1 MAKTPFKNSIEN
13 VYNRMIIY
21 SLITSI
27 LSIIVG
33 LVLIFLPTVSNK
45 VVGIIVGVIILIFGI
60 NAVYKY
66 FHRDGAKIYSLN
78 IVFGVLYSILGV
90 VIILYPYSVMEF
102 ITVCLGLFIIIN
114 GATKVN
120 YGLWLKRGNEDSWL
134 VTLVTGIFL
143 VVLGIMVVFNPFSAF
158 TLTQLSGA
166 FLIIVGILNVS
177 DTILFKKR
185 AKEIM
190 EIFWWYL
197 LPSAVFFLDKIKD
210 FGYTYICKK
219 VIINVNKRSS
229 C

>member
-1 MAKTPFKNSIEN
+1 MAKTPFKNSIETI
-13 VYNRMIIY
+13 YNKMIIY

-33 LVLIFLPTVSNK
+33 LVLVFLPTVSNK
-45 VVGIIVGVIILIFGI
+45 VVGIIVGIIFLIFGI

-102 ITVCLGLFIIIN
+102 VTVCLGLFVIIN
-114 GATKVN
+114 GATKIN
-120 YGLWLKRGNEDSWL
+120 YGIWLKRGNEDSWL

-143 VVLGIMVVFNPFSAF
+143 VVLGIMLVFNPFSAM

-166 FLIIVGILNVS
+166 FLMIVGVLNVS

-185 AKEIM
+185 SKEIM
-190 EIFWWYL
+190 EIFW
-197 LPSAVFFLDKIKD
+197 
-210 FGYTYICKK
+210 
-219 VIINVNKRSS
+219 
-229 C
+229 

>member
-1 MAKTPFKNSIEN
+1 MANPFKNSIEN

-21 SLITSI
+21 SLLTAI
-27 LSIIVG
+27 LAILVG
-33 LVLIFLPTVSNK
+33 LTLIFLPSVSNK
-45 VVGIIVGVIILIFGI
+45 IVGIIMGVVILIFGI

-90 VIILYPYSVMEF
+90 VIILYPFSVMEF
-102 ITVCLGLFIIIN
+102 VTVCLGIFIIIN
-114 GATKVN
+114 GATKIN
-120 YGLWLKRGNEDSWL
+120 YGVWLKKGNEDSWL

-143 VVLGIMVVFNPFSAF
+143 VIIGIMLVFNPFASL
-158 TLTQLSGA
+158 TLTQLCGA

-190 EIFWWYL
+190 DIFW
-197 LPSAVFFLDKIKD
+197 
-210 FGYTYICKK
+210 
-219 VIINVNKRSS
+219 
-229 C
+229 

>member
-102 ITVCLGLFIIIN
+102 VTVCLGLFIIIN

-158 TLTQLSGA
+158 TVTQISGA

-185 AKEIM
+185 TKEIM
-190 EIFWWYL
+190 EIFW
-197 LPSAVFFLDKIKD
+197 
-210 FGYTYICKK
+210 
-219 VIINVNKRSS
+219 
-229 C
+229 

>member
-13 VYNRMIIY
+13 IYNKMIIY

-33 LVLIFLPTVSNK
+33 LVLVFLPTVSNK
-45 VVGIIVGVIILIFGI
+45 VVGIIVGIIFLIFGI

-102 ITVCLGLFIIIN
+102 VTVCLGLFIIIN

-134 VTLVTGIFL
+134 VTFVTGIFL

-158 TLTQLSGA
+158 TVTQISGA

-190 EIFWWYL
+190 EIFW
-197 LPSAVFFLDKIKD
+197 
-210 FGYTYICKK
+210 
-219 VIINVNKRSS
+219 
-229 C
+229 

>member
-102 ITVCLGLFIIIN
+102 VTVCLGLFIIIN

-120 YGLWLKRGNEDSWL
+120 CGLWLKRGSEDSWL

-190 EIFWWYL
+190 EIFW
-197 LPSAVFFLDKIKD
+197 
-210 FGYTYICKK
+210 
-219 VIINVNKRSS
+219 
-229 C
+229 

>member
-1 MAKTPFKNSIEN
+1 MANPFKNSIEN

-21 SLITSI
+21 SLLTSI
-27 LSIIVG
+27 LAILVG
-33 LVLIFLPTVSNK
+33 LTLIFLPSVSNK
-45 VVGIIVGVIILIFGI
+45 IVGIIMGVVILIFGI

-90 VIILYPYSVMEF
+90 VIILYPFSVMEF
-102 ITVCLGLFIIIN
+102 VTVCLGIFVIIN
-114 GATKVN
+114 GTTKIN
-120 YGLWLKRGNEDSWL
+120 YGVWLKKGNEDSWL

-143 VVLGIMVVFNPFSAF
+143 VIIGIMLVFNPFASL
-158 TLTQLSGA
+158 TLTQLCGA

-190 EIFWWYL
+190 EIFW
-197 LPSAVFFLDKIKD
+197 
-210 FGYTYICKK
+210 
-219 VIINVNKRSS
+219 
-229 C
+229 

>member
-21 SLITSI
+21 SLITAIASI
-27 LSIIVG
+27 LVG
-33 LVLIFLPTVSNK
+33 LVLVFLPAISNK
-45 VVGIIVGVIILIFGI
+45 VVGIIVGVVFLAFGI

-90 VIILYPYSVMEF
+90 VIILYPYSVMSF
-102 ITVCLGLFIIIN
+102 VTVCLGLFVIVN
-114 GATKVN
+114 GATKIN
-120 YGLWLKRGNEDSWL
+120 YGVWLKKGNEDSWL

-143 VVLGIMVVFNPFSAF
+143 VVLGIMLVFNPFSAL

-166 FLIIVGILNVS
+166 FLMIVGVLNVS

-185 AKEIM
+185 SKEIM
-190 EIFWWYL
+190 DIFW
-197 LPSAVFFLDKIKD
+197 
-210 FGYTYICKK
+210 
-219 VIINVNKRSS
+219 
-229 C
+229 

>member
-21 SLITSI
+21 SLITAI
-27 LSIIVG
+27 LSILVG
-33 LVLIFLPTVSNK
+33 IVLIFLPAVSNK
-45 VVGIIVGVIILIFGI
+45 VVGIIIGVVFLIFGI
-60 NAVYKY
+60 NSIYKY

-102 ITVCLGLFIIIN
+102 VTVCLGLFIIIN

-120 YGLWLKRGNEDSWL
+120 YGLWLKRGSEDSWL

-158 TLTQLSGA
+158 TLTQLTGA
-166 FLIIVGILNVS
+166 FLTIVGILNVS

-190 EIFWWYL
+190 EIFW
-197 LPSAVFFLDKIKD
+197 
-210 FGYTYICKK
+210 
-219 VIINVNKRSS
+219 
-229 C
+229 

>member
-21 SLITSI
+21 SMVTSI
-27 LSIIVG
+27 LAIIVG

-45 VVGIIVGVIILIFGI
+45 VVGIIVGVIILVFGI
-60 NAVYKY
+60 NAIYKY
-66 FHRDGAKIYSLN
+66 FHRDGAKLYSLN

-102 ITVCLGLFIIIN
+102 VTVCLGIFIIIN

-120 YGLWLKRGNEDSWL
+120 YGIWLKKGSEDSWL

-143 VVLGIMVVFNPFSAF
+143 VVLGIMVVFNPFSSF

-185 AKEIM
+185 AKQIM
-190 EIFWWYL
+190 DIFW
-197 LPSAVFFLDKIKD
+197 
-210 FGYTYICKK
+210 
-219 VIINVNKRSS
+219 
-229 C
+229 

>member
-13 VYNRMIIY
+13 IYNKMIIY

-33 LVLIFLPTVSNK
+33 LVLVFLPTVSNK
-45 VVGIIVGVIILIFGI
+45 VVGIIVGIIFLIFGI

-102 ITVCLGLFIIIN
+102 VTVCLGLFVIIN
-114 GATKVN
+114 GATKIN
-120 YGLWLKRGNEDSWL
+120 YGIWLKRGNEDSWL

-143 VVLGIMVVFNPFSAF
+143 VVLGIMLVFNPFSAM

-166 FLIIVGILNVS
+166 FLMIVGVLNVS

-185 AKEIM
+185 SKEIM
-190 EIFWWYL
+190 EIFW
-197 LPSAVFFLDKIKD
+197 
-210 FGYTYICKK
+210 
-219 VIINVNKRSS
+219 
-229 C
+229 

>member
-158 TLTQLSGA
+158 TVTQISGA

-190 EIFWWYL
+190 EIFW
-197 LPSAVFFLDKIKD
+197 
-210 FGYTYICKK
+210 
-219 VIINVNKRSS
+219 
-229 C
+229 

>member
-1 MAKTPFKNSIEN
+1 MANPFKNSIEN

-21 SLITSI
+21 SLLTAI
-27 LSIIVG
+27 LAILVG
-33 LVLIFLPTVSNK
+33 LTLMFLPSVSNK
-45 VVGIIVGVIILIFGI
+45 IVGIIMGVVILIFGI

-90 VIILYPYSVMEF
+90 VIILYPFSVMEF
-102 ITVCLGLFIIIN
+102 VTVCLGIFVIIN
-114 GATKVN
+114 GATKIN
-120 YGLWLKRGNEDSWL
+120 YGVWLKKGNEDSWL

-143 VVLGIMVVFNPFSAF
+143 VIIGIMLVFNPFASL
-158 TLTQLSGA
+158 TLTQLCGA

-190 EIFWWYL
+190 EIFW
-197 LPSAVFFLDKIKD
+197 
-210 FGYTYICKK
+210 
-219 VIINVNKRSS
+219 
-229 C
+229 

>member
-1 MAKTPFKNSIEN
+1 MANPFKNSIEN

-21 SLITSI
+21 SLLTSI
-27 LSIIVG
+27 LAILVG
-33 LVLIFLPTVSNK
+33 LTLIFLPSVSNK
-45 VVGIIVGVIILIFGI
+45 IVGIIMGVVILIFGI

-90 VIILYPYSVMEF
+90 VIILYPFSVMEF
-102 ITVCLGLFIIIN
+102 VTVCLGIFIIIN
-114 GATKVN
+114 GATKIN
-120 YGLWLKRGNEDSWL
+120 YGIWLKKGNEDSWL

-143 VVLGIMVVFNPFSAF
+143 VIIGIMLVFNPFASL
-158 TLTQLSGA
+158 TLTQLCGA

-190 EIFWWYL
+190 EIFW
-197 LPSAVFFLDKIKD
+197 
-210 FGYTYICKK
+210 
-219 VIINVNKRSS
+219 
-229 C
+229 

>member
-13 VYNRMIIY
+13 IYNKMIIY

-33 LVLIFLPTVSNK
+33 LVLVFLPTVSNK
-45 VVGIIVGVIILIFGI
+45 VVGIIVGIIFLIFGI

-102 ITVCLGLFIIIN
+102 VAVCLGLFVIIN
-114 GATKVN
+114 GATKIN
-120 YGLWLKRGNEDSWL
+120 YGIWLKRGNEDSWL

-143 VVLGIMVVFNPFSAF
+143 VVLGIMLVFNPFSAM

-166 FLIIVGILNVS
+166 FLMIVGVLNVS

-185 AKEIM
+185 SKEIM
-190 EIFWWYL
+190 EIFW
-197 LPSAVFFLDKIKD
+197 
-210 FGYTYICKK
+210 
-219 VIINVNKRSS
+219 
-229 C
+229 

>member
-1 MAKTPFKNSIEN
+1 MANPFKNSIEN

-21 SLITSI
+21 SLLTAI
-27 LSIIVG
+27 LAILVG
-33 LVLIFLPTVSNK
+33 LTLIFLPSVSNK
-45 VVGIIVGVIILIFGI
+45 IVGIIMGVVILLFGI

-90 VIILYPYSVMEF
+90 VIILYPFSVMEF
-102 ITVCLGLFIIIN
+102 VTVCLGIFVIIN
-114 GATKVN
+114 GATKIN
-120 YGLWLKRGNEDSWL
+120 YGVWLKKGNEDSWL

-143 VVLGIMVVFNPFSAF
+143 VIIGIMLVFNPFASL
-158 TLTQLSGA
+158 TLTQLCGA

-190 EIFWWYL
+190 EIFW
-197 LPSAVFFLDKIKD
+197 
-210 FGYTYICKK
+210 
-219 VIINVNKRSS
+219 
-229 C
+229 

>member
-1 MAKTPFKNSIEN
+1 MANPFKNSIEN

-21 SLITSI
+21 SLLTAI
-27 LSIIVG
+27 LTILVG
-33 LVLIFLPTVSNK
+33 LTLIFLPSVSNK
-45 VVGIIVGVIILIFGI
+45 IVGIIMGVVILIFGI

-90 VIILYPYSVMEF
+90 VIILYPFSVMEF
-102 ITVCLGLFIIIN
+102 VTVCLGIFVIIN
-114 GATKVN
+114 GATKIN
-120 YGLWLKRGNEDSWL
+120 YGVWLKKGNEDSWL

-143 VVLGIMVVFNPFSAF
+143 VIIGIMLVFNPFASL
-158 TLTQLSGA
+158 TLTQLCGA

-190 EIFWWYL
+190 EIFW
-197 LPSAVFFLDKIKD
+197 
-210 FGYTYICKK
+210 
-219 VIINVNKRSS
+219 
-229 C
+229 

>member
-1 MAKTPFKNSIEN
+1 MANPFKNSIEN

-21 SLITSI
+21 SLLTAI
-27 LSIIVG
+27 LAILVG
-33 LVLIFLPTVSNK
+33 LTLIFLPSVSNK
-45 VVGIIVGVIILIFGI
+45 IVGIIMGVVILIFGI

-90 VIILYPYSVMEF
+90 VIILYPFSVMEF
-102 ITVCLGLFIIIN
+102 VTVCLGIFVIIN
-114 GATKVN
+114 GATKIN
-120 YGLWLKRGNEDSWL
+120 YGVWLKKGNEDSWL

-143 VVLGIMVVFNPFSAF
+143 VIIGIMLVFNPFASL
-158 TLTQLSGA
+158 TLTQLCGA

-190 EIFWWYL
+190 EIFW
-197 LPSAVFFLDKIKD
+197 
-210 FGYTYICKK
+210 
-219 VIINVNKRSS
+219 
-229 C
+229 

>member
-102 ITVCLGLFIIIN
+102 VTVCLGLFIIIN

-190 EIFWWYL
+190 EIFW
-197 LPSAVFFLDKIKD
+197 
-210 FGYTYICKK
+210 
-219 VIINVNKRSS
+219 
-229 C
+229 

>member
-13 VYNRMIIY
+13 IYNKMIIY

-33 LVLIFLPTVSNK
+33 LVLVFLPTVSNK
-45 VVGIIVGVIILIFGI
+45 VVGIIVGIIFLIFGI

-102 ITVCLGLFIIIN
+102 VTVCLGLFVIIN
-114 GATKVN
+114 GTTKIN
-120 YGLWLKRGNEDSWL
+120 YGIWLKRGNEDSWL

-143 VVLGIMVVFNPFSAF
+143 VVLGIMLVFNPFSAM

-166 FLIIVGILNVS
+166 FLMIVGVLNVS

-185 AKEIM
+185 SKEIM
-190 EIFWWYL
+190 EIFW
-197 LPSAVFFLDKIKD
+197 
-210 FGYTYICKK
+210 
-219 VIINVNKRSS
+219 
-229 C
+229 

>member
-102 ITVCLGLFIIIN
+102 VTVCLGLFIIIN

-120 YGLWLKRGNEDSWL
+120 YGLWLKRGSEDSWL

-185 AKEIM
+185 TKEIM
-190 EIFWWYL
+190 EIFW
-197 LPSAVFFLDKIKD
+197 
-210 FGYTYICKK
+210 
-219 VIINVNKRSS
+219 
-229 C
+229 

>member
-21 SLITSI
+21 SMITSI
-27 LSIIVG
+27 LAIIVG

-45 VVGIIVGVIILIFGI
+45 VVGIIVGVIILVFGI
-60 NAVYKY
+60 NAIYKY
-66 FHRDGAKIYSLN
+66 FHRDGAKLYSLN

-102 ITVCLGLFIIIN
+102 VTVCLGIFIIIN

-120 YGLWLKRGNEDSWL
+120 YGIWLKKGSEDSWL

-143 VVLGIMVVFNPFSAF
+143 VVLGIMVVFNPFSSF

-185 AKEIM
+185 AKQIM
-190 EIFWWYL
+190 DIFW
-197 LPSAVFFLDKIKD
+197 
-210 FGYTYICKK
+210 
-219 VIINVNKRSS
+219 
-229 C
+229 

>member
-45 VVGIIVGVIILIFGI
+45 VVGIIDGVIILIFGI

-102 ITVCLGLFIIIN
+102 VTVCLGLFIIIN

-120 YGLWLKRGNEDSWL
+120 YGLWLKRGSEDSWL

-190 EIFWWYL
+190 EIFW
-197 LPSAVFFLDKIKD
+197 
-210 FGYTYICKK
+210 
-219 VIINVNKRSS
+219 
-229 C
+229 

>member
-13 VYNRMIIY
+13 IYNKMIIY

-33 LVLIFLPTVSNK
+33 LVLVFLPTVSNK
-45 VVGIIVGVIILIFGI
+45 VVGIIVGIIFLIFGI

-102 ITVCLGLFIIIN
+102 VTVCLGLFVIIN
-114 GATKVN
+114 GATKIN
-120 YGLWLKRGNEDSWL
+120 YGKWLKRGNEDSWL

-143 VVLGIMVVFNPFSAF
+143 VVLGIMLVFNPFSAM

-166 FLIIVGILNVS
+166 FLMIVGVLNVS

-185 AKEIM
+185 SKEIM
-190 EIFWWYL
+190 EIFW
-197 LPSAVFFLDKIKD
+197 
-210 FGYTYICKK
+210 
-219 VIINVNKRSS
+219 
-229 C
+229 